1 MNLLFNKALY
11 KLDKGDYE
19 SGKKLIE
26 EALETET
33 NEYELCGILSCY
45 VELLYELEE
54 YDEIPRF
61 IKKYKELDVDDT
73 YSKEIIEEIE
83 RLLK

>member
-1 MNLLFNKALY
+1 MNLLFNKALF

-33 NEYELCGILSCY
+33 NEYELCAILSCY
-45 VELLYELEE
+45 VEL
-54 YDEIPRF
+54 
-61 IKKYKELDVDDT
+61 
-73 YSKEIIEEIE
+73 
-83 RLLK
+83 